1 MIIMKNCVG
10 SLMGLLA
17 DKVME
22 VERETVFY

>member
-1 MIIMKNCVG
+1 MIIMKNYVS

-22 VERETVFY
+22 IERETVFY